1 MMTPERRVKL
11 FKNGRN
17 QAVRIPREFELPG
30 DDAIIRKEGE
40 RLIIEAAPQQS
51 LLALL
56 ATLKPLEED
65 FPPIPDPTPDQVRF

>member
-1 MMTPERRVKL
+1 MMISERRVKL

-30 DDAIIRKEGE
+30 DDAIMRKEGE

-56 ATLKPLEED
+56 ATLKPLEDD
-65 FPPIPDPTPDQVRF
+65 FPPIPDPTPDQVKF